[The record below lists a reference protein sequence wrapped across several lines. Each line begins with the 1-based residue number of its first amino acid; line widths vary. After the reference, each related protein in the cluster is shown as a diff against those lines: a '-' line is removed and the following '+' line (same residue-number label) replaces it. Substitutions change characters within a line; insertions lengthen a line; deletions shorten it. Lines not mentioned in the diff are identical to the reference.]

1 MPDIALKNKK
11 FKVPNKCQNYIK
23 NAYKTY
29 SNLPD
34 TTEGYVRAKNIIDN
48 PIISLALL
56 KKIVNYFKDARDNT
70 PTYHLTGGNV
80 GKELFPK
87 LLKHARNSIEGVRRN
102 KKRGD
107 MMNTYKKE
115 GGSRDMNVNPTKV
128 TVPTGNITVK
138 ELTEETKKIK
148 NIINYK

>member
-11 FKVPNKCQNYIK
+11 FKVPNKCQEYIK
-23 NAYKTY
+23 KAYKTY

-34 TTEGYVRAKNIIDN
+34 TTEGYVRAQNIIKD

-56 KKIVNYFKDARDNT
+56 KKIVNYFKNAHDNT
-70 PTYHLTGGNV
+70 PTYHLTGGDV
-80 GKELFPK
+80 GKELFPQ
-87 LLKHARNSIEGVRRN
+87 LLQHARNSIEGVRRN
-102 KKRGD
+102 KKRGE

-115 GGSRDMNVNPTKV
+115 GGTKDMNANPTKV
-128 TVPTGNITVK
+128 IVPSGNVTVK
-138 ELTEETKKIK
+138 DLTEHTKRFK